1 MSLYTRLMGL
11 GSPKIPV
18 HSFMSALG
26 ELERGKMTTQ
36 QVIDAFALSAPE
48 QTEAAALIAKVVPPL
63 ESISLGGFVTLTNVG
78 AAYDTIAA
86 AKGLGACRI
95 ECAGITGFEFG
106 VFVNKVGSGTQS
118 WQLWDQT
125 NSAEVAV
132 IDDAGATGD
141 KTLAVSASL
150 GPLAAGFR
158 LLRVRAKSTTAADDP
173 VFYGASLMIR
183 RVGLMTADV
192 LHQILLLAATK
203 IVPLETEAALKT
215 RLGVS

>member
-1 MSLYTRLMGL
+1 MSLYTRLMGIDD
-11 GSPKIPV
+11 PHIPV
-18 HSFMSALG
+18 HNWMAALG
-26 ELERGKMTTQ
+26 ELERGKMTNQ
-36 QVIDAFALSAPE
+36 QVIDAFALSAGE
-48 QTEAAALIAKVVPPL
+48 QTEATTLIAKIVPPL
-63 ESISLGGFVTLTNVG
+63 ESISLGALVTLTNIG
-78 AAYDTIAA
+78 TTYDNSTAS
-86 AKGLGACRI
+86 KGLGACRI

-106 VFVNKVGSGTQS
+106 VFVNKIGSGTQS

-132 IDDAGATGD
+132 IDDAGGTGD
-141 KTLAVSASL
+141 KTLAVSQAV

-192 LHQILLLAATK
+192 LHQILLLAENK
-203 IVPLETEAALKT
+203 IAPLNTESALKT
-215 RLGVS
+215 RLGV